1 MLQIDMSPTPPF
13 SAKPALKAYLPMFHF
28 RKCYRR
34 YLAKRTEIL
43 PKKILCAFVSLCSLK
58 NNFKFNF
65 ERSDQMIV
73 NVSVIVKVNVNV

>member
-34 YLAKRTEIL
+34 YMAKRTEFL
-43 PKKILCAFVSLCSLK
+43 PKIILNTETRRDTDLTKTKK
-58 NNFKFNF
+58 NYTKP
-65 ERSDQMIV
+65 
-73 NVSVIVKVNVNV
+73 

>member
-34 YLAKRTEIL
+34 YPAKRTKIL
-43 PKKILCAFVSLCSLK
+43 PKIILNTETRRYKDLTKTKK
-58 NNFKFNF
+58 NFTKP
-65 ERSDQMIV
+65 
-73 NVSVIVKVNVNV
+73 

>member
-34 YLAKRTEIL
+34 YPAKRTKIL
-43 PKKILCAFVSLCSLK
+43 PKIIL
-58 NNFKFNF
+58 NT
-65 ERSDQMIV
+65 ETRRTQI
-73 NVSVIVKVNVNV
+73 

>member
-1 MLQIDMSPTPPF
+1 MLQIDMSPTLPF

-43 PKKILCAFVSLCSLK
+43 PQKNSKHRDSEVQRVNKNKEKK
-58 NNFKFNF
+58 
-65 ERSDQMIV
+65 R
-73 NVSVIVKVNVNV
+73 